1 MEAAAR
7 RPSRE
12 VHAKLAKYEASKPKN
27 DPLSP
32 YRESLVGGNAGRGR
46 QVFLTK
52 AEVSCLRCH
61 KYTMFGGR
69 SLGGEVGP
77 DLTGIG
83 SRQNREYLLESIVCP
98 DQKIAQGFESVVL
111 ATSDGKVVTG
121 VLRGEDAKEIRLMTA
136 EGETINVPKAEVE
149 DRKRGP
155 SAMPAD
161 LVSKMSKSEI
171 RDLIEFLARLKGK

>member
-1 MEAAAR
+1 M
-7 RPSRE
+7 
-12 VHAKLAKYEASKPKN
+12 
-27 DPLSP
+27 
-32 YRESLVGGNAGRGR
+32 
-46 QVFLTK
+46 
-52 AEVSCLRCH
+52 
-61 KYTMFGGR
+61 
-69 SLGGEVGP
+69 
-77 DLTGIG
+77 G
-83 SRQNREYLLESIVCP
+83 SRQTREYLLESIVSP

-136 EGETINVPKAEVE
+136 EGLPITVPKSEVE

-161 LVSKMSKSEI
+161 LVTKLSKTEI